1 MNTLIIPFALLII
14 MSIFKSGTLKP
25 ITRSGYKTVVS
36 SWTTDEWCILATMA
50 LYDNLGVTFSVED
63 EEPWFKKMVI
73 RKYGKTVEEFHVDI
87 IHRTLDEFED
97 KVWKI
102 SKYGMPSIEC
112 PPFSSVRELEM
123 KLELS
128 GVKKLDR

>member
-1 MNTLIIPFALLII
+1 
-14 MSIFKSGTLKP
+14 
-25 ITRSGYKTVVS
+25 
-36 SWTTDEWCILATMA
+36 MA

-97 KVWKI
+97 KIWKI